1 MMSCMVIEL
10 GFSFAGSQNQK
21 ENAISYKIIFVTR
34 SKHLSCSGD
43 VKFALPV
50 RFKRNFSSGTEDVK
64 NVILN
69 NTSQNFSAENRGVD
83 FVELLLRLLLWQPSS
98 AVPLK
103 DIAPRA
109 RGRKRKSIRVCQ
121 PVVVILRCSVESRT
135 D

>member
-1 MMSCMVIEL
+1 MVIEL
-10 GFSFAGSQNQK
+10 GFPFPGSQNQK
-21 ENAISYKIIFVTR
+21 ENTISYKIIFVIR
-34 SKHLSCSGD
+34 SKRLSCSGE

-69 NTSQNFSAENRGVD
+69 NTSQNFPAENRVVN
-83 FVELLLRLLLWQPSS
+83 FVELLLRLLLWKLSS

-103 DIAPRA
+103 DVVPRA
-109 RGRKRKSIRVCQ
+109 RGQKRKSIRVCQ
-121 PVVVILRCSVESRT
+121 PVVVILGRSVERRT